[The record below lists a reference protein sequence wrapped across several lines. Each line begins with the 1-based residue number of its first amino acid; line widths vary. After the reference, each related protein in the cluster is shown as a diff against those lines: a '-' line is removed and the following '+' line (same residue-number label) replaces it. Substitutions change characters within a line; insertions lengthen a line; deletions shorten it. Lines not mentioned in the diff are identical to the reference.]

1 MNTQDRYL
9 SHLNNILNE
18 RKKLSLE
25 DMKIL
30 LSKWDCSNADVDP
43 IINGIIVD
51 LIIDKLLPSGIP
63 SSLLFQQI
71 KEVVTDITQGHLGN
85 ILEFMAKK
93 DWIRIDKEQDKIL
106 KNKCP
111 MLNRAINI

>member
-1 MNTQDRYL
+1 MNNQDHYL

-25 DMKIL
+25 DMKMW
-30 LSKWDCSNADVDP
+30 LSNFSNADADADP
-43 IINGIIVD
+43 IINGIIVN
-51 LIIDKLLPSGIP
+51 LIIAKLLPSGIP

-71 KEVVTDITQGHLGN
+71 KEVVTDITQEHLGN

-111 MLNRAINI
+111 MPNRAINI